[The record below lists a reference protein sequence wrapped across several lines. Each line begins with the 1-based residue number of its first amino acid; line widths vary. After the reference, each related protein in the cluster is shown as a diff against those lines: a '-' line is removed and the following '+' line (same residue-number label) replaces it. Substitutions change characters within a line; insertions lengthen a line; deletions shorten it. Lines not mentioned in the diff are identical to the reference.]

1 MMKPRLRQQAMGH
14 PGRRPGNQCAALPFA
29 IATSAQWIPDQVR
42 DDSDVNTSRVL
53 VIPDQVRD
61 DSDVNTRRG
70 LVIPGEDP
78 GSSVYH

>member
-14 PGRRPGNQCAALPFA
+14 PGRRPGIQCLRLPFA
-29 IATSAQWIPDQVR
+29 ITNSAHW
-42 DDSDVNTSRVL
+42 
-53 VIPDQVRD
+53 IPDQVRD